1 MTSSPLAN
9 LSRLQSDDSAIV
21 EECLVTIARRQ
32 PTTRFVKLHHEIAEM
47 DHITAPALLAYRNS
61 DVFATI
67 VDVLRNIPK
76 GRSCSA
82 DSLED
87 LLKLYVPVLSQFP
100 FCYEPPTDP
109 GLGTVYSELTKSSK
123 LMYFPYSVLAQHQA
137 SRSHTSSDILALPS
151 FSSHMSSPSEF
162 SGRRAGLDISCL
174 IRAKTV
180 GIYRRC
186 IS

>member
-1 MTSSPLAN
+1 MAHESNSV
-9 LSRLQSDDSAIV
+9 QSDDSAIV

-47 DHITAPALLAYRNS
+47 DHIQAPALLAYRDG

-87 LLKLYVPVLSQFP
+87 LLKLYVLAIEPADVFP
-100 FCYEPPTDP
+100 PM
-109 GLGTVYSELTKSSK
+109 LTH
-123 LMYFPYSVLAQHQA
+123 P
-137 SRSHTSSDILALPS
+137 
-151 FSSHMSSPSEF
+151 
-162 SGRRAGLDISCL
+162 
-174 IRAKTV
+174 
-180 GIYRRC
+180 
-186 IS
+186 